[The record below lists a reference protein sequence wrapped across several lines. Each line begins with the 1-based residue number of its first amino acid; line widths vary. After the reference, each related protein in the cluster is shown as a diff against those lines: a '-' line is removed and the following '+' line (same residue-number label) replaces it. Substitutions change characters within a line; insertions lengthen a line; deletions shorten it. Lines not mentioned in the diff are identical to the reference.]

1 MQWWAS
7 DVPQMGPLLLESARR
22 KAGPSALEFAPK
34 GRLLITATI
43 AMVRLL
49 GIVGAVSMN
58 PII

>member
-7 DVPQMGPLLLESARR
+7 DVPQMAPLHLESARQ
-22 KAGPSALEFAPK
+22 KAGPSVLEFAPK

-49 GIVGAVSMN
+49 GIVGAVSMSA
-58 PII
+58 IV